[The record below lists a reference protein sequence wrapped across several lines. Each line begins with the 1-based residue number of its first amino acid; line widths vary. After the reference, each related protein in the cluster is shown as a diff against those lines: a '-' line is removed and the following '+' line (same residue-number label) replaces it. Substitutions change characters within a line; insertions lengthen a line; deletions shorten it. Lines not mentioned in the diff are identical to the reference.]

1 MFGVSA
7 WGGGWGWA
15 VGEDGMQAGPTAS
28 IAQAN
33 LKLLFVLGWNTLVSF
48 ELPQTSNT
56 GIDTGTLTSGYVDTI
71 SASYFFILLCSC
83 AIVASETTL
92 VLHNF
97 VPWVLFLF
105 NCINVV
111 KEKESGRLEVAIIL
125 KFSVAKFKSKIRR
138 CSNLN
143 LDH

>member
-1 MFGVSA
+1 
-7 WGGGWGWA
+7 
-15 VGEDGMQAGPTAS
+15 MQAGPTAS

-48 ELPQTSNT
+48 ELPQTCNT

-92 VLHNF
+92 VLHKF
-97 VPWVLFLF
+97 VP
-105 NCINVV
+105 
-111 KEKESGRLEVAIIL
+111 
-125 KFSVAKFKSKIRR
+125 
-138 CSNLN
+138 
-143 LDH
+143 

>member
-1 MFGVSA
+1 
-7 WGGGWGWA
+7 
-15 VGEDGMQAGPTAS
+15 MQAGPTAS

-71 SASYFFILLCSC
+71 SASCLFILLCSC
-83 AIVASETTL
+83 AIVANKTTL

-97 VPWVLFLF
+97 VP
-105 NCINVV
+105 
-111 KEKESGRLEVAIIL
+111 
-125 KFSVAKFKSKIRR
+125 
-138 CSNLN
+138 
-143 LDH
+143 